1 MMVDTHVHV
10 VADDRQRYPLQPT
23 GLNLPWVQAMPVTT
37 ERLLERVEEATVDR
51 AVLVQAISAYGY
63 DNRYTADSAERH
75 RGRCT
80 SVCIIDPVAPGADD
94 TLSYWVRERGMR
106 GVRLFTATEPE
117 ATWLDDEATFP
128 VWQRAGE
135 LGIPVCVQMRAHQ
148 IPRLRRVVERFPE
161 VPVALDHLAGPRLE
175 EGAPSPASDLLD
187 LARHPNVHLKFST
200 VNLDALA
207 RAGADTKDF
216 FQRLIDRFG
225 VRRLMW
231 GSNYP
236 ATYDRSYHEMA
247 ELARRT
253 FGFLSEEERG
263 WLLGETAL
271 SLWPELREG
280 RQ

>member
-10 VADDRQRYPLQPT
+10 VSEDRQRYPLQPT
-23 GLNLPWVQAMPVTT
+23 GLTLSWVEAMPVTT
-37 ERLLERVEEATVDR
+37 ESLLQRLEEAHVER

-63 DNRYTADSAERH
+63 DNRYTAESAQRH
-75 RGRCT
+75 ADRCT
-80 SVCIIDPVAPGADD
+80 SVCIIDPVAPGAAD
-94 TLSYWVRERGMR
+94 TLEQWVRERGMW

-128 VWQRAGE
+128 VWQRAGA

-161 VPVALDHLAGPRLE
+161 VSVALDHLAGPRLE
-175 EGAPSPASDLLD
+175 EGSSTPPPELLD
-187 LARHPNVHLKFST
+187 LARYPNLHLKFST

-207 RAGADTKDF
+207 RARANTEDF
-216 FQRLIDRFG
+216 FRRLIDAFG

-236 ATYDRSYHEMA
+236 ATYDRPYGEMA

-253 FGFLSEEERG
+253 FAFLSEDERE

-271 SLWPELREG
+271 SLWPELRKG
-280 RQ
+280 LP